1 MKKCS
6 SNPACGCFHATDG
19 NVFCDF
25 IDVAC
30 SKFVSCLSD
39 NRTCFQ
45 PNTVCVQHPRCHAR
59 PVCYPRQI
67 TQICPPLSTMTTP
80 SICSQAK
87 WSSNGITVAGGNG
100 LGDDLNQLQFPV
112 SIVIDHDD
120 GSIYIS
126 DEYNSRV
133 MKWVPGAKSSI
144 VVAGGNGRGNE
155 SNMLNTASQILLDKK
170 DGSLLICD
178 QVNQRVQRWQKN
190 SNNGETILSNIPC
203 VGLAMDSEGSFYATE
218 WDSHRITKWFLND
231 TKGQIIAGGNGPGS
245 GLDQFDHPSYLFIDQ
260 DQTLFIADQWNNRI
274 IKWLKNA
281 KQGIVVAGGNDEGS
295 NMNQLIFPTSVIVD
309 QIGTLYITDT
319 NNNRLQR
326 WFKDAI
332 SASATIAGG
341 RDEGP
346 ESNQLSFPYDVAF
359 DRHGNLFVVDH
370 YNHRVQMFQIDTSD
384 C

>member
-1 MKKCS
+1 MSLPFLHSIAKSVPGVPIYASTTLTNREQELKLHHVS
-6 SNPACGCFHATDG
+6 FVLSVYDEPMSVLISRHTVPLMDG
-19 NVFCDF
+19 SFSRADIN
-25 IDVAC
+25 
-30 SKFVSCLSD
+30 
-39 NRTCFQ
+39 NRIKGNQ
-45 PNTVCVQHPRCHAR
+45 A
-59 PVCYPRQI
+59 
-67 TQICPPLSTMTTP
+67 

-112 SIVIDHDD
+112 SIVIDHGD

-133 MKWVPGAKSSI
+133 MKWMPDAKSGI

-326 WFKDAI
+326 WFKDDI